1 MYIHIY
7 TIVGLWL
14 ISHLI
19 DDKMP
24 TLDDTNNFIKHLIN
38 MELFEGSYLE
48 VAPVGPGGPL
58 SPFGPCL
65 FRSFK

>member
-7 TIVGLWL
+7 TIVALWL

-24 TLDDTNNFIKHLIN
+24 TVDDTNNFMKQLIN
-38 MELFEGSYLE
+38 MELFEGSYLD
-48 VAPVGPGGPL
+48 VVVD
-58 SPFGPCL
+58 
-65 FRSFK
+65 

>member
-48 VAPVGPGGPL
+48 VAL
-58 SPFGPCL
+58 D
-65 FRSFK
+65 